1 MHSFEQLEHTADALV
16 RARGDSL
23 AELLVGCAE
32 GMLSVLVGESQ
43 VREEKAVAVDVEA
56 SDAEELVHA
65 WLRELLFRF
74 SAEGLLFARFEFQEA
89 TPTRV
94 RALCHG
100 EAFDPARHHGGTEI
114 KAVTYHHFRVEQTPE
129 GWVAETLFDI

>member
-32 GMLSVLVGESQ
+32 GMNSVLLGEGAIRAERS
-43 VREEKAVAVDVEA
+43 VPVELEA
-56 SDAEELVHA
+56 ADAEELVYA
-65 WLRELLFRF
+65 WLRELLFLF
-74 SAEGLLFARFEFQEA
+74 SAEGLVFGRFEFAEA
-89 TPTRV
+89 TPMRV
-94 RALCHG
+94 RAIAHG

-114 KAVTYHHFRVEQTPE
+114 KAVTYHQFRVEQGAG
-129 GWVAETLFDI
+129 GWVAEVLFDI